1 MLTEGAALWKE
12 EGCDA
17 KQFEQLGAWDG
28 AVTRGVRSVVF
39 ICRPSIPRM
48 KEIAAIVR
56 RKPDETETQ
65 YALYCVPRCTFIC
78 QQILRDEGLTTGEFD
93 ADLVVGNLELDM
105 VPFEADVIS
114 FEIPGVMRDSCLDS
128 DVTALSFVSQGVLR
142 LESKFGAINHLV
154 GKGDLSKRTIEM
166 ICRLRAEAE
175 GGSGKSGGGIGMAAE
190 DAAGS
195 GGEGGDG
202 SKGSIDTLL
211 VIDRIVDLVSP
222 LVTPLTYEGLLDEIM
237 GIEAGQVQVTKAILG
252 EEDDDDDEPAAAR
265 SRADG
270 TEEKKRYRALNS
282 SDKLYSF
289 LRDMNIASCAP
300 YLQEKSREVQA
311 LYNQRPTD
319 TGQSVQKLRDF
330 VKKIPELKEMCVVR
344 DRAPPRALPRAAAP
358 SVLTPLSPPP
368 FPAALRSPLRHRY
381 ASVQVHT
388 SLVGIVH
395 QTTNSK
401 RFRDR
406 WNLEHSMMD
415 GETSGLAAAEEAC
428 ARQEPLVDVLRLL
441 CLNCVMSGGLKTRD
455 FDRVRR
461 DLLQTYGSVL
471 SFLLLPLLFFC
482 LLIYL
487 FICTIYLT

>member
-17 KQFEQLGAWDG
+17 KQFEQLGAWSG
-28 AVTRGVRSVVF
+28 TTARGVRSVVF
-39 ICRPSIPRM
+39 ICRPSIARM

-56 RKPDETETQ
+56 AKPDESETQ

-114 FEIPGVMRDSCLDS
+114 FEMPGVMRDSCLDS
-128 DVTALSFVSQGVLR
+128 DVTALSFVAQGILR
-142 LESKFGAINHLV
+142 LESKFGAIKHLV

-175 GGSGKSGGGIGMAAE
+175 DGSGKSGGGIGMAAE
-190 DAAGS
+190 EAAGS
-195 GGEGGDG
+195 GEGGDG

-252 EEDDDDDEPAAAR
+252 EEEDDDDEPAAAR

-270 TEEKKRYRALNS
+270 TEGKKRYRALNS

-330 VKKIPELKEMCVVR
+330 VKKIPELKEMCVEHDHESTSRRRRAHYCCRAVCAHP
-344 DRAPPRALPRAAAP
+344 APPAVAAAP
-358 SVLTPLSPPP
+358 PSAPQVRVRSGAYFARRNRSPNDQFEALSGPMELGALHDGRRDVRPRRRGGGVRSPGAASRCAPTPL
-368 FPAALRSPLRHRY
+368 LELRH
-381 ASVQVHT
+381 
-388 SLVGIVH
+388 VGRAE
-395 QTTNSK
+395 NA
-401 RFRDR
+401 RF
-406 WNLEHSMMD
+406 
-415 GETSGLAAAEEAC
+415 
-428 ARQEPLVDVLRLL
+428 
-441 CLNCVMSGGLKTRD
+441 
-455 FDRVRR
+455 
-461 DLLQTYGSVL
+461 
-471 SFLLLPLLFFC
+471 
-482 LLIYL
+482 
-487 FICTIYLT
+487 